1 MATVAFLRPYATGFT
16 RQQRDGNVMTAP
28 GTAPARV
35 GYGSV
40 FAVREFRALWAGELF
55 SQVGD
60 QFARVALA
68 VLVYQRTSS
77 ALLTGLVY
85 ALTYIPSFIGGV
97 LLGGLADRH
106 PRREVVVT
114 VDVLR
119 AVLTGL
125 MAIPGLPLP
134 VLCVLLTAMT
144 TLGGPFKGAQ
154 LALLADVL
162 TGDRYVLAL
171 SIRHMTIQSAQV
183 GGFLVGGV
191 LAQAVSPSAG
201 LGVDALSFGAA
212 ALLVRFGVHAR
223 PAPTGADV
231 DGPPSGRRAT
241 GGGLM
246 MVLRHPGLRSLT
258 ALSWLAGCYIVPEGI
273 AAPYADAVGA
283 GTAVTVGLIM
293 ASDPIG
299 SVVGAF
305 VFGRFVPEHARIRAL
320 GPIALLAGV
329 PLALCALR
337 PGLAVSA
344 LLFAMSGAL
353 ATAYHMQ
360 IGASFVQLVPASS
373 KAEALGAMSSGLIT
387 VQGLGALV
395 GGGLSDLFGAAN
407 TVAIA
412 GVAGILLGLS
422 PARTWMRE
430 ARAVRSPD
438 AAEDIREEVTP
449 MSRDQ

>member
-1 MATVAFLRPYATGFT
+1 M
-16 RQQRDGNVMTAP
+16 
-28 GTAPARV
+28 TAPARA

-40 FAVREFRALWAGELF
+40 FAVGEFRALWAAELF
-55 SQVGD
+55 SQMGD

-85 ALTYIPSFIGGV
+85 ALTYLPSFIGGV

-106 PRREVVVT
+106 RRREVVFA
-114 VDVLR
+114 VDLLR

-125 MAIPGLPLP
+125 MAIPGLSLP

-144 TLGGPFKGAQ
+144 TLAGPFKAAQ

-183 GGFLVGGV
+183 GGFLTGGV

-201 LGVDALSFGAA
+201 LAVDALSFLAA
-212 ALLVRFGVHAR
+212 ALLVRFGVRGR
-223 PAPTGADV
+223 PAPATADL
-231 DGPPSGRRAT
+231 DGRPAARRPT
-241 GGGLM
+241 GGGLA
-246 MVLRHPGLRSLT
+246 MVWRHPGLRSLT

-283 GTAVTVGLIM
+283 GTAVTVGVVM

-305 VFGRFVPEHARIRAL
+305 VFGRFVPELARIRAL
-320 GPIALLAGV
+320 GPLALLAGV
-329 PLALCALR
+329 PLTLCALR

-344 LLFAMSGAL
+344 LLFALSGAM

-360 IGASFVQLVPASS
+360 IGASFVQLVPAAG
-373 KAEALGAMSSGLIT
+373 KAEGLGVMSSGVLT
-387 VQGLGALV
+387 VQGLGALA
-395 GGGLSDLFGAAN
+395 GGGLSDLVGSAN
-407 TVAIA
+407 AVAIA

-422 PARTWMRE
+422 PARTWTRE
-430 ARAVRSPD
+430 ARTAHSPAAD
-438 AAEDIREEVTP
+438 ATEDSGEEMTP
-449 MSRDQ
+449 TTRDQ